1 SLHCSKRLRSAI
13 LVSIS
18 ASFLVRA
25 RVRAVTAHS
34 PLMASKRKKLSREEI
49 LQKKRE
55 AERLR
60 YQRKKNDPQ
69 MREEMRIKEKLK
81 YERKKEKGLRK
92 LAKDMTSREHR
103 AALKKWREH
112 CAAYRAK
119 QKDATVALNTPR
131 ANMLS
136 SDQGSPCSS
145 AGCNTSVSID
155 FPSNQIPTVTAINS
169 HRRRQVKKRREKVN
183 KEKDEKIEALKKKV
197 DKYRKRITRLQNRS
211 KKNKA
216 DTPNTKMQKMLNEPG
231 GRKEVVKKAL
241 FSDVL
246 NEQLKENYS
255 NLKCIKDKQIFTK
268 VLSGVRLQK
277 FRRCIPRDCGVL
289 YRGVQSTKRYNTLT
303 VPVIRRIRIPIRY
316 YKQAVR
322 SFFEDDSNSRIGAGK
337 KEYVT
342 KQNMWVQE
350 RQEIIDLK
358 TKKPKIV
365 TKHLKMVY
373 NGHPRQIISQLHTD
387 LEKFF
392 VHQRNIIHQYSAIN
406 HLKQNLQDDDVLI
419 HIDFSEN
426 YYTKYAEEIQAFH
439 FGGSRAQLSLH
450 TVVVYLKGT
459 IHSYCTISDNIAHSP
474 AAIWVHLGPIF
485 QSLPSGI
492 KHVHFLSDGPVTQY
506 RNKTMFFTMA
516 TKLPQ
521 DIPGIEQ
528 FTWNYTE
535 SGHGK
540 GAPDGVGATC
550 KRTADFVVNAGGDI
564 NNIEQFVQCIQ
575 ERCPNITCIT
585 IDSQD
590 IQEMSK
596 KLQQEAFKQ
605 KGFKGTLNVHQVTGV
620 FSSSISDL
628 PANCITLTMRSLSC
642 FCNTGICEHFK
653 IGNITYDL
661 NPRLR
666 VEDVFSESDSDSN
679 INLSEYKSNMPVNVV
694 SDEVAGTSCRQHSCY
709 STGDYVLVRFLVKH
723 VEYRYAAVV
732 NKVDEEENDLR
743 VTFLKVCDDKVQTF
757 KIDESDISDVSFD
770 HVVQKL
776 ESPDLILKGNRIFY
790 KFESLVNVYER

>member
-1 SLHCSKRLRSAI
+1 MRRLYAPASPVEKCACSLPTRREISCLETGKSEKNQARCVTRAWSLCQDLLPPGHI
-13 LVSIS
+13 LDRH
-18 ASFLVRA
+18 LKQ
-25 RVRAVTAHS
+25 
-34 PLMASKRKKLSREEI
+34 MASKRKKLSREEI

-131 ANMLS
+131 GNMLS

-169 HRRRQVKKRREKVN
+169 HRRRQAKKRREKVN

-197 DKYRKRITRLQNRS
+197 DKYRKIITRLQNRS

-216 DTPNTKMQKMLNEPG
+216 DTTNTKMQKMLNEPG

-277 FRRCIPRDCGVL
+277 YRRCIPRDCGVL
-289 YRGVQSTKRYNTLT
+289 YRGVQSTKRYNTLISYQT
-303 VPVIRRIRIPIRY
+303 FCRLRPFWVVRPSTQNRDTCLCVTHSNLDMKLRALYDAKIIAYNNYQKLLEQLCCDRYNENCLSRRCLLCKNRLPKYKEFNDKRIIK
-316 YKQAVR
+316 YK
-322 SFFEDDSNSRIGAGK
+322 
-337 KEYVT
+337 
-342 KQNMWVQE
+342 MWVQE
-350 RQEIIDLK
+350 KQEIIDLK

-392 VHQRNIIHQYSAIN
+392 VHQYSAIN

-459 IHSYCTISDNIAHSP
+459 IHSYCTISDNMAHSP

-485 QSLPSGI
+485 QSLPCGI

-506 RNKTMFFTMA
+506 RNKTMFFMMA

-535 SGHGK
+535 SGLGK
-540 GAPDGVGATC
+540 GAPDGVGATY

-590 IQEMSK
+590 IQEMSN

-605 KGFKGTLNVHQVTGV
+605 KGFKGTLNVQVQGS
-620 FSSSISDL
+620 FL
-628 PANCITLTMRSLSC
+628 APFLTS
-642 FCNTGICEHFK
+642 
-653 IGNITYDL
+653 
-661 NPRLR
+661 
-666 VEDVFSESDSDSN
+666 
-679 INLSEYKSNMPVNVV
+679 
-694 SDEVAGTSCRQHSCY
+694 Q
-709 STGDYVLVRFLVKH
+709 
-723 VEYRYAAVV
+723 
-732 NKVDEEENDLR
+732 
-743 VTFLKVCDDKVQTF
+743 QT
-757 KIDESDISDVSFD
+757 V
-770 HVVQKL
+770 
-776 ESPDLILKGNRIFY
+776 
-790 KFESLVNVYER
+790 